1 MAMERAGDTEF
12 RLDAHDS
19 SLHLIETT
27 GCCPTTARKPRR
39 RCIDS
44 DWGVRQ
50 GRVPDL
56 QAGRSTYPQRAGSEF
71 AAFRCTPLAVEAA
84 ADPLHAGLA
93 VDDHVLPV

>member
-39 RCIDS
+39 RC
-44 DWGVRQ
+44 G
-50 GRVPDL
+50 
-56 QAGRSTYPQRAGSEF
+56 
-71 AAFRCTPLAVEAA
+71 
-84 ADPLHAGLA
+84 
-93 VDDHVLPV
+93 